1 MALDNFAETV
11 AEADPQ
17 PPGGARPIGDYALV
31 LFHPDPSE
39 CDVAG
44 SICKDILLEIKAAG
58 LGACIGY
65 PNTDA
70 ANRNIIEVY
79 EEFRN
84 EPRFF
89 LYRNLRRRE
98 FISLYKRARFII
110 GNSSSGIVEAAFG
123 PIPAVNVGLRQRG
136 RAAGRNVLFVDADR
150 QSIRKGIAA
159 AQDPD
164 FRQSILGM
172 ANPYGDGLSC
182 AKAYNLIVNT
192 DFSTLLAKV
201 EDPLDLRAK
210 ERE

>member
-1 MALDNFAETV
+1 M
-11 AEADPQ
+11 
-17 PPGGARPIGDYALV
+17 PIPTDDYALV
-31 LFHPDPSE
+31 LFHPNPSE
-39 CDVAG
+39 IDVAG
-44 SICKDILLEIKAAG
+44 SICRDILLELKAAG
-58 LGACIGY
+58 LGACIGF

-70 ANRNIIEVY
+70 ANRDIIEVY
-79 EEFRN
+79 EGFRN

-110 GNSSSGIVEAAFG
+110 GNSSSGIVEAASV
-123 PIPAVNVGLRQRG
+123 PIPAVNVGSRQIG
-136 RAAGRNVLFVDADR
+136 RSAGHNVLFVDANR

-159 AQDPD
+159 AQDPH

-182 AKAYNLIVNT
+182 AKAYNLIINT
-192 DFSTLLAKV
+192 DFSALLQKV